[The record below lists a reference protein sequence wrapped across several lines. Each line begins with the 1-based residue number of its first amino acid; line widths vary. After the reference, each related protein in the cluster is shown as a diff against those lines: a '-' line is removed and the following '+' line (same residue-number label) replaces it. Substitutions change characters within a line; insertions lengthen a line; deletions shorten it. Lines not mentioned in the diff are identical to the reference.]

1 MDPVWLSTNPGCH
14 SGKLQQPDGSV
25 TVPEVLVPYMQGV
38 TALRPFDKVPQ
49 VVR

>member
-1 MDPVWLSTNPGCH
+1 
-14 SGKLQQPDGSV
+14 
-25 TVPEVLVPYMQGV
+25 VPEVLVPYMQGV